1 VGLFRRKC
9 KDCGQSPELKVEP
22 LVRGQVGA
30 SEVEFTDFPYRSC
43 ACGHLARWAFDAGLD
58 FSTQLFYDGVATAK
72 GRRGAAKCSRCDAG
86 LGDPEPVE
94 LTATAHFDDFAPI
107 GMRLRI
113 LGYRCPS
120 CGLEQAPPGEFDAG
134 GRYGS
139 SRSTDSGKALDAA
152 VKSIGLSL

>member
-1 VGLFRRKC
+1 VSLFGRKC

-22 LVRGQVGA
+22 LVHGQVGT

-43 ACGHLARWAFDAGLD
+43 ACGHLVRWAFDAGAD

-72 GRRGAAKCSRCDAG
+72 GRRGAAKCSRCDANFG
-86 LGDPEPVE
+86 GTEPVE
-94 LTATAHFDDFAPI
+94 LAATAHFDDFAPI
-107 GMRLRI
+107 GMRLRL
-113 LGYRCPS
+113 LGYRCAA

-139 SRSTDSGKALDAA
+139 SRSTDTGRALDAA